1 MTEDEDK
8 EPDEQN
14 QDEETEQEENIE
26 EEEVTE
32 DESAEQE
39 KESAEV
45 THVESDSD
53 GLLQKMEGFS
63 VSKLLVIGAMF
74 GLLAGLIA
82 GYALSPSGGPNGQPV
97 QATQALNQMVD
108 SSRFNGT
115 IDVGEP
121 VDRNGMFYYNVTMN
135 QRTQNGTQT
144 NYRQFYMTKDA
155 ELMFPVIQGNP
166 FAPSMPIN
174 VQEYL
179 AQQGSPQQQTRN
191 GTAP

>member
-8 EPDEQN
+8 EPDDQD
-14 QDEETEQEENIE
+14 QDEEEPDQEENVEEETPEQEE
-26 EEEVTE
+26 
-32 DESAEQE
+32 
-39 KESAEV
+39 ESAEV
-45 THVESDSD
+45 THVESDSNS
-53 GLLQKMEGFS
+53 LMQKMEGFS

-82 GYALSPSGGPNGQPV
+82 GYALSPAGGSNGQPAE
-97 QATQALNQMVD
+97 ATQALGQMVD

-115 IDVGEP
+115 IDVGQP
-121 VDRNGMFYYNVTMN
+121 VEQHSMFFYNVTMN
-135 QRTQNGTQT
+135 QQTQNGTQT
-144 NYRQFYMTKDA
+144 SYRQFYMTKDA

-179 AQQGSPQQQTRN
+179 AQQRSQQQQPQN